1 MFESQFVTDI
11 LKSLIQIPS
20 MNPPGKEAKIAEEVC
35 HMFADMGIKSEI
47 YYLNGGERANVV
59 VILDSG
65 KKGPAFVLNGHL
77 DTVPIKDNWDHEP
90 FMGEIVNGRLYGLG
104 ASDMK
109 SGLAAIM
116 VAVNEI
122 KNEIEKLNGTLIVS
136 FVSDEEKNN
145 LGTRD
150 FLNRYKNIDYALI
163 AEPSDLS
170 IVRSNRGTLR
180 FKLTIYG
187 VAGHSS
193 NPANGVNAIYKIVD
207 VINALRD
214 YGNKICRDQ
223 NYYMSPSITVTMID
237 GGTAENTIP
246 DKCEIIVDR
255 RMVYGENKEKVEGEI
270 LDILENFAKKDEQ
283 FKYSYCATG
292 YMDPW
297 RAKPD
302 SKLIKYCEDAFKNCL
317 LADPNYM
324 DFQGT
329 TEAALFAEKGID
341 TVIFGP
347 GDLKLAH
354 SKNESVEVE
363 QVMKSSR
370 LLYVLIKKVLSE
382 RVN

>member
-1 MFESQFVTDI
+1 MFESKFVTDI

-20 MNPPGKEAKIAEEVC
+20 MNPPGKEAKIAESVV
-35 HMFADMGIKSEI
+35 HMFGDMGIESEI
-47 YYLNGGERANVV
+47 HYLSGGDRANVV

-65 KKGPAFVLNGHL
+65 KKGPIFVLNGHL

-90 FMGEIVNGRLYGLG
+90 FKGEIVNGRLYGLG

-145 LGTRD
+145 LGTTD

-170 IVRSNRGTLR
+170 IVRSNRGTTR

-193 NPANGVNAIYKIVD
+193 NPVNGVNAIYKAVD
-207 VINALRD
+207 VINALKD
-214 YGNKICRDQ
+214 YGNKICHDQ
-223 NYYMSPSITVTMID
+223 NYCTSPSIAVTMIN
-237 GGTAENTIP
+237 GGTAENIIP

-255 RMVYGENKEKVEGEI
+255 RMVYGESKEKVEGEI
-270 LDILENFAKKDEQ
+270 LDILESFAKKDEQ
-283 FKYSYCATG
+283 FKYSYCTTEC
-292 YMDPW
+292 MDSW
-297 RAKPD
+297 RVKRD
-302 SKLIKYCEDAFKNCL
+302 SKLMKYCEGAIKDCL
-317 LADPNYM
+317 LVKPNYM

-329 TEAALFAEKGID
+329 TEAALFAKKGID

-347 GDLKLAH
+347 GDLKQAH
-354 SKNESVEVE
+354 SKNESVEIE

-370 LLYVLIKKVLSE
+370 LFYILIKKVLSE
-382 RVN
+382 

>member
-1 MFESQFVTDI
+1 MLESQFVTDI

-20 MNPPGKEAKIAEEVC
+20 MNPPGKEAKIAESVV
-35 HMFADMGIKSEI
+35 HMFAEMGIESEI
-47 YYLNGGERANVV
+47 HYLSGGERANVV
-59 VILDSG
+59 VVLDSG
-65 KKGPAFVLNGHL
+65 KKGPIFVLNGHL
-77 DTVPIKDNWDHEP
+77 DTVPVKDNWNYEP
-90 FMGEIVNGRLYGLG
+90 FKGEIVNGRLYGLG

-145 LGTRD
+145 LGTTD
-150 FLNRYKNIDYALI
+150 FLNRFKNIDYALI

-193 NPANGVNAIYKIVD
+193 NPANGVNAIYKAVD
-207 VINALRD
+207 VINALKD
-214 YGNKICRDQ
+214 YGNKLCHDQ
-223 NYYMSPSITVTMID
+223 NYCTSPSIAVTMIN
-237 GGTAENTIP
+237 GGTAENIIP

-255 RMVYGENKEKVEGEI
+255 RMVYGESKEKVEGEI

-283 FKYSYCATG
+283 FKYSYYITA
-292 YMDPW
+292 YMGPW

-302 SKLIKYCEDAFKNCL
+302 SKLIKYCEDAFKSCL

-347 GDLKLAH
+347 GDLKMAH

-363 QVMKSSR
+363 QVIKFSR
-370 LLYVLIKKVLSE
+370 LLYILIKKILSE
-382 RVN
+382 SVN